1 MKWLI
6 QRINTIHD
14 IFGMLDDFGYLKK
27 DALFLWRYKFPFVTS
42 TYEGWEKGN
51 GEMGIMA
58 MGWGTG
64 RTIYLYINI
73 YYEIQK

>member
-27 DALFLWRYKFPFVTS
+27 DALFLWRYKISSVTS

-51 GEMGIMA
+51 RKNGKNGDRLGNGENHIF
-58 MGWGTG
+58 
-64 RTIYLYINI
+64 IYKHIL
-73 YYEIQK
+73 

>member
-6 QRINTIHD
+6 QRINNIHD

-27 DALFLWRYKFPFVTS
+27 DALFLWRYKISIVTS

-51 GEMGIMA
+51 GGLEKRRVVGE
-58 MGWGTG
+58 
-64 RTIYLYINI
+64 REESYIYI
-73 YYEIQK
+73 

>member
-1 MKWLI
+1 
-6 QRINTIHD
+6 
-14 IFGMLDDFGYLKK
+14 MLDDFGYLKK
-27 DALFLWRYKFPFVTS
+27 DALFLWRYKISIVTS

-51 GEMGIMA
+51 GEMGRTA
-58 MGWGTG
+58 RGWGTG